1 MDSLDLNEDYIY
13 LINNLGQ
20 VESIHHSRIKI
31 LGLSNYFELDVLDEN
46 FVFGL
51 IYIQETLNRD
61 RMVALIP
68 RKLIIQINERLSWNN
83 EDEDVR
89 IFTILNLDQ
98 DISEKDLGNIY
109 DDVDFKK
116 ICPDSGV
123 CKKDYFKKI
132 CRDSGVCIALAQYAK
147 QIEDYF
153 LGFTDFTYVSSGE
166 KIPTSSANGFVHK
179 ILYDREGYTAQ
190 SVLKS
195 SKKESADNLLYEY
208 LVGQYINKKCDIFPC
223 FIRTYGWFKYNSPAD
238 WEKMKDS
245 TDITSFDLRDC
256 MTKDDDLFETITQS
270 KEKNCVDDKKNPLS
284 IRRECTALEYLL
296 GFSCKNS
303 KYLSVLI
310 EHINSITLT
319 MMAFSNKEFIINN
332 EILYVL
338 YQVYMPLST
347 LRDEFTH
354 YDLHT
359 GNVLVYEPDRRK
371 YIDYIYK
378 LKNGEIIRFKSKY
391 IAKIID
397 YGRSYFND
405 PSNQDISGSSKR
417 IYDNICNN
425 VIDCGDIGYDYGFL
439 EMSKYSNRNVSKD
452 LSLTAQVKKFIQTYR
467 SPQNT
472 SLLESLNKVDL
483 ASTYGA
489 PEKYDN
495 TGTGKIENMSD
506 IHNELKELVLQ
517 NKTKNE
523 KEYKEFTSLGSLTIY
538 ETGKPMKFIPY
549 NY

>member
-13 LINNLGQ
+13 LINNLGE
-20 VESIHHSRIKI
+20 VESIHHSRILI
-31 LGLSNYFELDVLDEN
+31 IGLSKYFEIDVLDEN
-46 FVFGL
+46 VFGL
-51 IYIQETLNRD
+51 VYIKETLNGN
-61 RMVALIP
+61 RMVALVP
-68 RKLIIQINERLSWNN
+68 RKLIIQINEGLSWNN
-83 EDEDVR
+83 EDDDVR
-89 IFTILNLDQ
+89 IFTVVNLKT
-98 DISEKDLGNIY
+98 DISEKDLGNISGV
-109 DDVDFKK
+109 VDFKK
-116 ICPDSGV
+116 ICSDSGV
-123 CKKDYFKKI
+123 CKEDYFKKI

-147 QIEDYF
+147 QIKDYF
-153 LGFTDFTYVSSGE
+153 LGFTDFTYVSNAQI
-166 KIPTSSANGFVHK
+166 IPTNSANGFVHK

-195 SKKESADNLLYEY
+195 SKKQAADNLLYEY
-208 LVGQYINKKCDIFPC
+208 LVGQYINKKCVIFPC
-223 FIRTYGWFKYNSPAD
+223 FIQTYGWFKYNSPD
-238 WEKMKDS
+238 HWEKMKDMKNS
-245 TDITSFDLRDC
+245 TDITSFDLRDY
-256 MTKDDDLFETITQS
+256 MTKDDDLFETITRS
-270 KEKNCVDDKKNPLS
+270 KEKNCVDDKKNPL

-310 EHINSITLT
+310 EHINSKTIT
-319 MMAFSNKEFIINN
+319 MMALTNKEFITNN

-359 GNVLVYEPDRRK
+359 GNVLVYEPDSRK

-378 LKNGEIIRFKSKY
+378 LRNGEIIRFKSKY

-439 EMSKYSNRNVSKD
+439 EMDKSSNRNVSKD
-452 LSLTAQVKKFIQTYR
+452 LTLSNQVKKIIQKSR
-467 SPQNT
+467 SSQNI
-472 SLLESLNKVDL
+472 SLLELLNKVDL
-483 ASTYGA
+483 ASEFGG

-495 TGTGKIENMSD
+495 TGIGQIENMSD

-517 NKTKNE
+517 NKTKND
-523 KEYKEFTSLGSLTIY
+523 KDYKEFTCLGSLTIY

-549 NY
+549 

>member
-1 MDSLDLNEDYIY
+1 MDSFDLNEDYIY
-13 LINNLGQ
+13 LINNLGE
-20 VESIHHSRIKI
+20 VEAIHHSRIKI
-31 LGLSNYFELDVLDEN
+31 LGLLNYFELDVLDED
-46 FVFGL
+46 FVFGV
-51 IYIQETLNRD
+51 IYIQETLNDD

-68 RKLIIQINERLSWNN
+68 RKLIIQINERLSSWNN

-89 IFTILNLDQ
+89 IFTIVNRE

-109 DDVDFKK
+109 DGVDFKT
-116 ICPDSGV
+116 ICRASGV
-123 CKKDYFKKI
+123 CKKDYFKTI
-132 CRDSGVCIALAQYAK
+132 CPKSGVCIALAQYAK

-153 LGFTDFTYVSSGE
+153 LGFTDFTYVSSVE

-245 TDITSFDLRDC
+245 TDITSVDLRDY
-256 MTKDDDLFETITQS
+256 MTKDDVLFETITQS

-284 IRRECTALEYLL
+284 IRECTALEYLL

-303 KYLSVLI
+303 TYLSVLI

-319 MMAFSNKEFIINN
+319 MMAFSNREFISNN

-354 YDLHT
+354 YDLHP
-359 GNVLVYEPDRRK
+359 GNVLVYEPVSGK

-378 LKNGEIIRFKSKY
+378 LGNGEIIRFKSKY

-405 PSNQDISGSSKR
+405 PSNQDISGSSKK

-439 EMSKYSNRNVSKD
+439 EMVQSSNRNVSKD
-452 LSLTAQVKKFIQTYR
+452 LSLAAQVKRIIQKFP
-467 SPQNT
+467 SSQNR
-472 SLLESLNKVDL
+472 SLLETLNKVDL
-483 ASTYGA
+483 STYGA
-489 PEKYDN
+489 RAPEKYEN
-495 TGTGKIENMSD
+495 TGTGKIENMVD
-506 IHNELKELVLQ
+506 IHNELKKLVLQ
-517 NKTKNE
+517 NKTQNE
-523 KEYKEFTSLGSLTIY
+523 KEYKEFTCLGSLTIY

-549 NY
+549 